1 MDGVGRAWIVID
13 LLSVPTQPVVLLV
26 CVILTLPLLEELH
39 VTEME
44 LPVLLPTIVPFVTLH
59 E

>member
-1 MDGVGRAWIVID
+1 MD

-26 CVILTLPLLEELH
+26 CVILTFPLPAEAGQ

-44 LPVLLPTIVPFVTLH
+44 LPVLLPLIVPFVTLQ